1 MANHLRFR
9 SGPVQLIKA
18 GVDADSVIE
27 PGDLVYLDSGDARPA
42 SEFTWDT
49 NLATTQA
56 AFADV
61 FLGVAHERSTAGDT
75 APISVDIS
83 PHSVYEFDLDAS
95 TYALGDLLGP
105 DEASSSLMTQQ
116 LETVAAAARAVARIV
131 ELTTGTV
138 SKARVTFASAFSTG
152 SANANAQIG

>member
-18 GVDADSVIE
+18 SVEAASLIE
-27 PGDLVYLDSGDARPA
+27 PGDLVYLDVGSARPA

-56 AFADV
+56 AFADM
-61 FLGVAHERSTAGDT
+61 FLGIAHEGSADGDT
-75 APISVDIS
+75 NPISIDIS
-83 PHSVYEFDLDAS
+83 PHSDYEFDLDAG

-105 DEASSSLMTQQ
+105 DEAGTSLMTQQ
-116 LETVAAAARAVARIV
+116 LEAVAAAARAIARIV

-138 SKARVTFASAFSTG
+138 SKSRVTFASAFSTG
-152 SANANAQIG
+152 SANVNAQIG